1 MTVVSQILIGKSL
14 VSFPLLGF
22 SILNG
27 INMSS
32 AFLLYLIGVLVILLI
47 FYAVTAVNLMRSP
60 RQRL

>member
-1 MTVVSQILIGKSL
+1 
-14 VSFPLLGF
+14 VSFSLLGF

-32 AFLLYLIGVLVILLI
+32 AFLIYLIGVLVILLM